1 MIKADYIFLNGN
13 FYTMRQPDETFE
25 AMAVLNGRIV
35 AVGDTKTIRKIEARQ
50 EIDLEGKTILPGFMD
65 THMHFIMD
73 ADDRQKVELLQA
85 DSIDDII
92 SRMKAQDSPD
102 ASPEEWLVGRSI
114 HVENIKEGR
123 FPDRHELDRIS
134 TERPV
139 FLFTYCR
146 HTGMGNTKAL
156 ELAGIGKGF
165 VPEVEGTVE
174 FEEDGSPSGIIRETA
189 YNRYFSPIMDA
200 NLDSAAY
207 RKKLAKKFAP
217 EYSKAG
223 LTTLHSYS
231 TISAEPLEY
240 LYMYLELEE
249 EGLLPF
255 RVRMSSAMPL
265 AKTIGAATGLGS
277 DKIKYAA
284 KKLMVDGSL
293 SSRTAALT
301 EPYSDAPEEDGLLLY
316 TQEEL
321 DAEMIDA
328 YRNDMQ
334 ISVHAIGDRAMDMV
348 LTGIEH
354 TLAAVPDGR
363 KSLRFRIIHD
373 ILVRADQIE
382 RMKKLP
388 VILDVQP
395 VFLRSWVTL
404 AESRVGKDR
413 MEYFLP
419 FKTFM
424 DNGLIVT
431 GGSDAPVE
439 TTNPLVGIQCA
450 VTRQDL
456 TGYPPEGFVPKEALS
471 VYEAVS
477 MYTKNAAYC
486 TNEENI
492 LGTLEEGKLADFI
505 VLDSNIFEIDPHDIH
520 KLKVLR
526 TVVGGD
532 TVYQAE

>member
-277 DKIKYAA
+277 DK
-284 KKLMVDGSL
+284 
-293 SSRTAALT
+293 
-301 EPYSDAPEEDGLLLY
+301 
-316 TQEEL
+316 
-321 DAEMIDA
+321 
-328 YRNDMQ
+328 
-334 ISVHAIGDRAMDMV
+334 
-348 LTGIEH
+348 
-354 TLAAVPDGR
+354 
-363 KSLRFRIIHD
+363 
-373 ILVRADQIE
+373 
-382 RMKKLP
+382 
-388 VILDVQP
+388 
-395 VFLRSWVTL
+395 
-404 AESRVGKDR
+404 
-413 MEYFLP
+413 
-419 FKTFM
+419 
-424 DNGLIVT
+424 
-431 GGSDAPVE
+431 
-439 TTNPLVGIQCA
+439 
-450 VTRQDL
+450 
-456 TGYPPEGFVPKEALS
+456 
-471 VYEAVS
+471 
-477 MYTKNAAYC
+477 
-486 TNEENI
+486 
-492 LGTLEEGKLADFI
+492 
-505 VLDSNIFEIDPHDIH
+505 
-520 KLKVLR
+520 
-526 TVVGGD
+526 
-532 TVYQAE
+532 